1 MIRLDKLLANEG
13 YGTRK
18 EVKKLI
24 RDGFV
29 EINGEVCKKDD
40 RKVDEENDQITID
53 GELVTFHKNVYIMMN
68 KPEQTLCSNEST
80 KYPSVLEYISEY
92 AHRDLFTVGRLDVDT
107 VGLLLITDDGDFAHH
122 IISPSHH
129 LEKIYEVHLQEAI
142 TDEMIEGLE
151 NGLEFKEFTSMP
163 AKVEAISSHLIHLTI
178 MEGKFHQVKR
188 MLHAVGN
195 EVVALK
201 RLQIGNL
208 VLDPSLQEGDYRE
221 LTQEEIADL
230 LEG

>member
-1 MIRLDKLLANEG
+1 MNPSPTTLDLCNP
-13 YGTRK
+13 R
-18 EVKKLI
+18 EV
-24 RDGFV
+24 
-29 EINGEVCKKDD
+29 
-40 RKVDEENDQITID
+40 
-53 GELVTFHKNVYIMMN
+53 
-68 KPEQTLCSNEST
+68 
-80 KYPSVLEYISEY
+80 
-92 AHRDLFTVGRLDVDT
+92 
-107 VGLLLITDDGDFAHH
+107 
-122 IISPSHH
+122 
-129 LEKIYEVHLQEAI
+129 
-142 TDEMIEGLE
+142 
-151 NGLEFKEFTSMP
+151 
-163 AKVEAISSHLIHLTI
+163 ISSHLIHLTI